1 MLYDRCLGF
10 LLIFLFGLGFV
21 FASSYSVC
29 AENCD
34 FDSISQ
40 AISNSKDGDIIT
52 VKAGNYNEN
61 VIINEEISLIAE
73 ENVYLTANSPTILIN
88 SDNVL
93 VKGFNI
99 NPLTP
104 DYIGI
109 KINDSENYSI
119 SGNIINGSI
128 AYGLGADPVEEVP
141 EPSFLMG
148 RSVSNGNDT
157 VNWFWMVFV
166 ILLVFAV
173 LFILIKKKQ
182 QNK

>member
-1 MLYDRCLGF
+1 MFMFVFCLGVV
-10 LLIFLFGLGFV
+10 L
-21 FASSYSVC
+21 ASTVC
-29 AENCD
+29 NSGCD
-34 FDSISQ
+34 FATISE
-40 AISNSKDGDIIT
+40 AVLVAKYGDIIT